1 MKLVRVADDI
11 FQLSLL
17 PRGGINAYL
26 VGDVLVDAGLGI
38 HGRGIAKAVSG
49 RAVSAH
55 VLTHAHGDHVG
66 GSKTV
71 SDALGVPVWCGAG
84 DSEAVRAGKVVAA
97 SRVQA
102 LFNWKPVQVARE
114 LSEGE
119 ELGPGFTVLDT
130 PGHSPGHIALWRESD
145 RTLLCGDVFLNL
157 NFYTTVP
164 GLNEPPRLFTVDPAA
179 NRTAARRLAELEP
192 ALVLFGHGKPL
203 RDPAKLM
210 AFAHTLAN
218 S

>member
-1 MKLVRVADDI
+1 MKLARVADDI

-38 HGRGIAKAVSG
+38 HGRGIAKAVSD
-49 RAVSAH
+49 RAVKTH
-55 VLTHAHGDHVG
+55 LLTHAHGDHVG

-71 SDALGVPVWCGAG
+71 SEALGVPVWCGAG
-84 DSEAVRAGKVVAA
+84 DAEAVRAGKVVAA

-114 LSEGE
+114 LSQGD
-119 ELGPGFTVLDT
+119 ELGPGFTVLNT

-164 GLNEPPRLFTVDPAA
+164 GLNEPPTLFTVDPAA

-203 RDPAKLM
+203 RDRAKLM